1 MKMLFEEHMGGEECV
16 GLGTKISTPL
26 DYGVLCFWRTKTCE
40 EAFCG
45 GVWRGLNHQRI
56 RN

>member
-1 MKMLFEEHMGGEECV
+1 MLFEEHMGGEECV

-40 EAFCG
+40 EAFYG